1 MSSRPGPTG
10 VVRGSTEGGLGMYGQ
25 IGGVSA
31 AAGVPAA
38 LVFTGVTGSGFA
50 LLLGATSVVLVVGI
64 TVLRRLHRGR

>member
-1 MSSRPGPTG
+1 
-10 VVRGSTEGGLGMYGQ
+10 MYGQ